1 MPSDRGDRLTEK
13 DPYPVLPQ
21 YDRVPFNGT
30 KTKRNRE
37 MNHFQ
42 IDNFRAVVPLRLPGL
57 IEEDGLET
65 IDDYGDYAL
74 LTYLLQKPV
83 DIQTVMNRM
92 EDDMDLT
99 ILYHVKTA
107 IGQDA
112 PQHCCAYSSPSYE
125 AMYKFNAQTSGDGM
139 VRTLYVYI
147 FESLEVMLEFLKDE
161 LKQHAKAVEFQ
172 GLPLSRLVADFM

>member
-1 MPSDRGDRLTEK
+1 MTEYLSK
-13 DPYPVLPQ
+13 
-21 YDRVPFNGT
+21 GT
-30 KTKRNRE
+30 QTKRNRE

-74 LTYLLQKPV
+74 LTYLLQNPV

-147 FESLEVMLEFLKDE
+147 FESLEVMLEFLKDD
-161 LKQHAKAVEFQ
+161 LKQHTKAVEFH